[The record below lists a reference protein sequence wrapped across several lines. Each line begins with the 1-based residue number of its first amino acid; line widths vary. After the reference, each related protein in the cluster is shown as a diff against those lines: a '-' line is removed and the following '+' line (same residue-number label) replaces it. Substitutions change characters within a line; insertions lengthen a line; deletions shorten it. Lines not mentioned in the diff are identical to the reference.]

1 MTATKPWYLS
11 RTIWA
16 SVVAVVTGAA
26 GMMGLPVDA
35 ADGAL
40 ITDTLLQGVSA
51 IAGLIAILGRLS
63 AKDRI
68 G

>member
-1 MTATKPWYLS
+1 MTTAKPWYLS

-16 SVVAVVTGAA
+16 SIVAVLSGGA
-26 GMMGLPVDA
+26 GYLGIPIGGVENGELTDA
-35 ADGAL
+35 V
-40 ITDTLLQGVSA
+40 LQAVSA
-51 IAGLIAILGRLS
+51 VAGLVAILGRLG

>member
-1 MTATKPWYLS
+1 MTTAKPWYLS

-16 SVVAVVTGAA
+16 SIVAVLSGGA
-26 GMMGLPVDA
+26 GYFGIPIGGVENGELTDA
-35 ADGAL
+35 
-40 ITDTLLQGVSA
+40 LLQAVSA
-51 IAGLIAILGRLS
+51 VAGLVAILGRVT

>member
-1 MTATKPWYLS
+1 MKAIKPWYFS

-16 SVVAVVTGAA
+16 SIITVVTGAA
-26 GMMGLPVDA
+26 GVSGLPVEA
-35 ADGAL
+35 THGAL
-40 ITDTLLQGVSA
+40 LTDTLLQGVSA
-51 IAGLIAILGRLS
+51 ISGLIAILGRLS

>member
-26 GMMGLPVDA
+26 GMVGLPVDA
-35 ADGAL
+35 AYGAL

-51 IAGLIAILGRLS
+51 VAALIAILGRLS